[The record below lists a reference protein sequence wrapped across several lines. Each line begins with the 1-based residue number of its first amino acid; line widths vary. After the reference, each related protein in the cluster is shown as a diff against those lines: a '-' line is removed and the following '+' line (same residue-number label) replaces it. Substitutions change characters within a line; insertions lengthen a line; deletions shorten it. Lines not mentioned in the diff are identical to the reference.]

1 MPDVDN
7 ILTSFYQ
14 LDDNS
19 RKAIEDMIGTMLE
32 IHRDPLR
39 AEDIKKIKRW

>member
-14 LDDNS
+14 LDDAS
-19 RKAIEDMIGTMLE
+19 RQEIVEMIQIKLKQGK
-32 IHRDPLR
+32 DPQR
-39 AEDIKKIKRW
+39 AEEIKNIKK